1 MLGFAGAAAISV
13 AIFSQASD
21 KWNYTLTSDSAGIPS
36 DIFAHA
42 LLFKLHVP
50 SRYTGMSL
58 RIIMALAAG
67 MAFLVILDVFH
78 YGTAAKPAGTAAVLG
93 TGAVA

>member
-1 MLGFAGAAAISV
+1 VIFFA
-13 AIFSQASD
+13 
-21 KWNYTLTSDSAGIPS
+21 
-36 DIFAHA
+36 AHA

-67 MAFLVILDVFH
+67 MAFLVILDAVFH
-78 YGTAAKPAGTAAVLG
+78 WAQQPNPLAAAFLALG
-93 TGAVA
+93 QLP

>member
-1 MLGFAGAAAISV
+1 VIFFA
-13 AIFSQASD
+13 
-21 KWNYTLTSDSAGIPS
+21 
-36 DIFAHA
+36 AHA

-67 MAFLVILDVFH
+67 MAFLVILDAVFH
-78 YGTAAKPAGTAAVLG
+78 YGTAAKPACRHSGGSWHWGSCLVGLHSSYILAL
-93 TGAVA
+93 